1 MDQGRGIDA
10 EDLRTVFE
18 PFKRERRA
26 EDTRGIG
33 LSLAVVQ
40 AIVEAHGSRVVLAS
54 ELGKGSVF
62 TVILPKTRTEDREE
76 KTRL

>member
-18 PFKRERRA
+18 TFKRERRA